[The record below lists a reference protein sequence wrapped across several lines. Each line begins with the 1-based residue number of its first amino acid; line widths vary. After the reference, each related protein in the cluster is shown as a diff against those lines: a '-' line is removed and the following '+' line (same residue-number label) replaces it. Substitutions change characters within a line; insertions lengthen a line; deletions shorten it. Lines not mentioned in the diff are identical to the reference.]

1 MSGDLHVVTGAFGF
15 SGRYIARRLLS
26 EGRRVR
32 TLTNKPANG
41 DPLASRIGVRPL
53 RFDDRTAL
61 VESLRGAAALYNT
74 YWVRFNHRTFS
85 YALAVDNTLRL
96 FDAARAA
103 GVGRVVHVS
112 ITNASEQ
119 SPFEYFRGKARLERA
134 LRDSGQPYAIIRP
147 AVLFGQEGILLN
159 NIAWML
165 RHFPIF
171 GVFGD
176 GRYRLQPIYVDD
188 LAVLAL
194 DLGSLQTNEEVD
206 ALGPETF
213 VYCDLVATI
222 GKIIGMPR
230 PIVSIPP
237 WLGLAVARVV
247 GRVLGDVLVTRD
259 EIAGLMADLLYVPGA
274 PSKGTTR
281 LTDWARENART
292 LGRVYLSELAR
303 RG

>member
-134 LRDSGQPYAIIRP
+134 LRDSGEPYAIIRP

-259 EIAGLMADLLYVPGA
+259 EIAGLMAELLYVPGA

-281 LTDWARENART
+281 LTDWARENAAT

-303 RG
+303 RR

>member
-26 EGRRVR
+26 EGLRVR

-41 DPLASRIGVRPL
+41 DPLASRIEVRSL

-74 YWVRFNHRTFS
+74 YWVRFNYRTFS

-96 FDAARAA
+96 FDAAKAA

-134 LRDSGQPYAIIRP
+134 LRDSGQPYAILRP
-147 AVLFGQEGILLN
+147 AVLFGHEGILLN

-188 LAVLAL
+188 LAVLAV
-194 DLGSLQTNEEVD
+194 DLGGLQTNEEVD

-213 VYCDLVATI
+213 VYRDLVATI
-222 GKIIGMPR
+222 GNIIGMPR

-259 EIAGLMADLLYVPGA
+259 EIAGLMAELLYVPGA

-281 LTDWARENART
+281 LTDWARENAAT

-303 RG
+303 RR

>member
-1 MSGDLHVVTGAFGF
+1 MNGDLHVVTGAFGF

-41 DPLASRIGVRPL
+41 DPLAGRLEVRPL

-61 VESLRGAAALYNT
+61 VESLRGAAAVYNT

-96 FDAARAA
+96 FDAAKSA

-134 LRDSGQPYAIIRP
+134 LRDSGQGYAILRP

-159 NIAWML
+159 NIAWIL

-194 DLGSLQTNEEVD
+194 ELGGLQTNEEVD

-213 VYCDLVATI
+213 VYRDLVTTI
-222 GKIIGMPR
+222 GEIIGTPR
-230 PIVSIPP
+230 RIVSIPP
-237 WLGLAVARVV
+237 WLGLAVARIV
-247 GRVLGDVLVTRD
+247 GRILGDVLVTRD
-259 EIAGLMADLLYVPGA
+259 EIAGLMAELLYVPGA

-281 LTDWARENART
+281 LTDWARENAST

>member
-1 MSGDLHVVTGAFGF
+1 MNGDLHVVTGAFGF

-41 DPLASRIGVRPL
+41 DPLAGRLEVRPL

-61 VESLRGAAALYNT
+61 VESLRGAAAVYNT

-85 YALAVDNTLRL
+85 YALAVENTLRL
-96 FDAARAA
+96 FDAAKSA

-119 SPFEYFRGKARLERA
+119 SPVEYFRGKARLERA
-134 LRDSGQPYAIIRP
+134 LRDSGQEYAILRP

-194 DLGSLQTNEEVD
+194 ELGGLQTNEEVD

-213 VYCDLVATI
+213 VYRDLVTTI
-222 GKIIGMPR
+222 GEIIGTPR
-230 PIVSIPP
+230 RIVSIPP
-237 WLGLAVARVV
+237 WLGLAVARMV

-281 LTDWARENART
+281 LTDWVRENAST

>member
-15 SGRYIARRLLS
+15 SGRYIARRLLG

-41 DPLASRIGVRPL
+41 DPLGGRIEVRPL

-61 VESLRGAAALYNT
+61 VESLRGAAVLYNT

-85 YALAVDNTLRL
+85 YASAVDNTLRL
-96 FDAARAA
+96 FEAAKAA

-112 ITNASEQ
+112 ITNASEE
-119 SPFEYFRGKARLERA
+119 SPFEYFRGKGRLERA
-134 LRDSGQPYAIIRP
+134 LRESGHRYAILRP

-165 RHFPIF
+165 HHFPIF

-194 DLGSLQTNEEVD
+194 ELGDLQSNEEVD

-213 VYCDLVATI
+213 VYRDLVTTV
-222 GKIIGMPR
+222 GEIIGRPR
-230 PIVSIPP
+230 RIVSIPP
-237 WLGLAVARVV
+237 WLGLAVARMV

-259 EIAGLMADLLYVPGA
+259 EIAGLMGDLLYGPGA
-274 PSKGTTR
+274 PLKGTTR
-281 LTDWARENART
+281 LTEWARENAST

>member
-15 SGRYIARRLLS
+15 SGRYIAGRLLG

-41 DPLASRIGVRPL
+41 DPLAGRIEVRPL
-53 RFDDRTAL
+53 RFDERTAL
-61 VESLRGAAALYNT
+61 VESLRGAAVLYNT

-85 YALAVDNTLRL
+85 YASAVDNTLRL
-96 FDAARAA
+96 FEAAKAA

-119 SPFEYFRGKARLERA
+119 SPFEYFRGKGRLARA
-134 LRDSGQPYAIIRP
+134 LRESGQRYAILRP

-176 GRYRLQPIYVDD
+176 GKYRLQPIYVDD

-194 DLGSLQTNEEVD
+194 ELGGLQSNEEVD
-206 ALGPETF
+206 ALGPEAF
-213 VYCDLVATI
+213 VYRDLVTTI
-222 GKIIGMPR
+222 GEIIGTPR
-230 PIVSIPP
+230 RIVSIPP
-237 WLGLAVARVV
+237 WLGLAVARMV

-259 EIAGLMADLLYVPGA
+259 EIAGLMGDLLYVPGA

-281 LTDWARENART
+281 LTEWARENAST

>member
-41 DPLASRIGVRPL
+41 DPLASRLEVRPL

-85 YALAVDNTLRL
+85 YALAVDNSLRL
-96 FDAARAA
+96 FAAAKAA

-134 LRDSGQPYAIIRP
+134 LRDSGQPYAILRP

-194 DLGSLQTNEEVD
+194 DLGGLQTNEEVD

-213 VYCDLVATI
+213 VYRDLVTTI
-222 GKIIGMPR
+222 GKIIGTPR

-274 PSKGTTR
+274 PLKGTTR

-303 RG
+303 R

>member
-15 SGRYIARRLLS
+15 SGRYIAGRLLG

-41 DPLASRIGVRPL
+41 DPLASRIEVRPL
-53 RFDDRTAL
+53 RFDERTAL
-61 VESLRGAAALYNT
+61 VESLRGAAVLYNT

-85 YALAVDNTLRL
+85 YASAVDNTLRL
-96 FDAARAA
+96 FEAAKAA

-119 SPFEYFRGKARLERA
+119 SPFEYFRGKGRLDRA
-134 LRDSGQPYAIIRP
+134 LRESGQRYAILRP

-176 GRYRLQPIYVDD
+176 GKYRLQPIYVDD

-194 DLGSLQTNEEVD
+194 ELGGLQTNEEVD
-206 ALGPETF
+206 ALGPERF
-213 VYCDLVATI
+213 MYRDLVTTI
-222 GKIIGMPR
+222 GEIIGTPR
-230 PIVSIPP
+230 RIVSIPP
-237 WLGLAVARVV
+237 WLGLAVARMV

-259 EIAGLMADLLYVPGA
+259 EIAGLMGDLLYVPGA

-281 LTDWARENART
+281 LTEWARENAST